1 MRLKAEKAFD
11 NFLSNFCPKKETNE
25 VPWYANGLSSRVTR
39 FARDNKRQI
48 LSKKTSY
55 IENPDYVILTEFNII
70 ENEFWDQFFIFS
82 ILSKVSLI
90 SRIYFRYV

>member
-1 MRLKAEKAFD
+1 MLTKLWEEA
-11 NFLSNFCPKKETNE
+11 NE
-25 VPWYANGLSSRVTR
+25 FTWYANGLSSRVTR

-70 ENEFWDQFFIFS
+70 ENEFWDQFLYVQFCQKCPLFREY
-82 ILSKVSLI
+82 ILDMYKSLI
-90 SRIYFRYV
+90 